1 MIVANEFTHD
11 VRLQI
16 KQGALVVSSH
26 NTDQEQAEES
36 LELEYEGPEI
46 EIGFNARYIRDVLGV
61 MHGGKVRISL
71 KDGLS
76 PVLLKEEEDSAA
88 SFVIM
93 PMRI

>member
-1 MIVANEFTHD
+1 M
-11 VRLQI
+11 
-16 KQGALVVSSH
+16 VSSH

-36 LELEYEGPEI
+36 IELDYHGPEV

-61 MHGGKVRISL
+61 MHGDTVRISL